1 MTVIKRFAQE
11 GNSLDDCMDQLVEV
25 LAQLLDGKQVP
36 APITDLHS
44 DDTGGI
50 HVVREP
56 KK

>member
-1 MTVIKRFAQE
+1 MTITKAFAQD
-11 GNSLDDCMDQLVEV
+11 GTALDDCIDQLVEV
-25 LAQLLDGKQVP
+25 LAQLLDEKQVP

>member
-1 MTVIKRFAQE
+1 MAPPWTIAF
-11 GNSLDDCMDQLVEV
+11 DQLVEV
-25 LAQLLDGKQVP
+25 LAQLLDEKQVP